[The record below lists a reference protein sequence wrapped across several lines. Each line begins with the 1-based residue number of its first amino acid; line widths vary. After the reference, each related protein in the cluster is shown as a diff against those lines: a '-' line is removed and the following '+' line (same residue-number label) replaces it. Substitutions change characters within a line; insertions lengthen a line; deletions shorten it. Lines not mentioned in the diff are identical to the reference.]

1 MKQVSATIP
10 ATTANLGPGFDC
22 LGLALALYNEVT
34 FTAVPR
40 KSVTITIRGEGAS
53 KIPTDNKNLV
63 LQAAERIFRHVG
75 QRPPGLAIKLQNNI
89 PVSSG
94 LGSSAAAV
102 LGGMLAANA
111 LLDSPLSRSDLLL
124 LAAQM
129 EGHPDNVAPA
139 LYGCLVLVNG
149 DRERLYV
156 EQIPIPPL
164 RVVIVLPDF
173 DLLTVR
179 ARAALPKQ
187 VPLADAVFN
196 VGRMGLL
203 VRALERG
210 NYVGLDVAMQDKL
223 HQPYRLPLIPGMA
236 AAFTAAQAAGAAGVA
251 LSGAGPGVIA
261 FAPQGHERIAQAMT
275 AAFTKA
281 GLNSRTWILPVDTQ
295 GSRLAENHVE

>member
-1 MKQVSATIP
+1 
-10 ATTANLGPGFDC
+10 
-22 LGLALALYNEVT
+22 
-34 FTAVPR
+34 
-40 KSVTITIRGEGAS
+40 
-53 KIPTDNKNLV
+53 
-63 LQAAERIFRHVG
+63 
-75 QRPPGLAIKLQNNI
+75 
-89 PVSSG
+89 
-94 LGSSAAAV
+94 
-102 LGGMLAANA
+102 MLAANA
-111 LLDSPLSRSDLLL
+111 LLDNPLSRSDLLL

-139 LYGCLVLVNG
+139 LYGSLVLVNG
-149 DRERLYV
+149 DGERLYV

-164 RVVIVLPDF
+164 RAVIVLPDF

-187 VPLADAVFN
+187 ILLADAVFN

-223 HQPYRLPLIPGMA
+223 HQPYRLPLIPGMV

-261 FAPQGHERIAQAMT
+261 FAPQGHKRIAQAMT
-275 AAFTKA
+275 AAFSGA
-281 GLNSRTWILPVDTQ
+281 GLTSRTWILSVDTQ
-295 GSRLAENHVE
+295 GSRLSGNGEE